1 MHFHLGARIIY
12 SVTFYISFW
21 LSACNHYGVNGW
33 SRAGHQEG
41 SSGLSL
47 IIFFLF
53 ISMQCDAT
61 KKEEESEFLKSVVEL
76 CCRWARAWWCITCEH
91 QRQKAEAAAPGYCW
105 STAKAPAP
113 WYHPPPAE
121 EPVSKNEL
129 PSPVYY
135 RACYPAPA
143 KVPAPVYYPAPAQFA
158 KAWLIGLPPA
168 YSAPL

>member
-47 IIFFLF
+47 IIWVFWNLF
-53 ISMQCDAT
+53 PC
-61 KKEEESEFLKSVVEL
+61 SVILQTRRGKWIFEICGGCPKVLAHMVEL
-76 CCRWARAWWCITCEH
+76 CLQVGKGVVVHYLRAPE
-91 QRQKAEAAAPGYCW
+91 AEAAAPGYCW

-129 PSPVYY
+129 PAPVYY
-135 RACYPAPA
+135 RACYLVV
-143 KVPAPVYYPAPAQFA
+143 K
-158 KAWLIGLPPA
+158 L
-168 YSAPL
+168 SAVIIAN

>member
-1 MHFHLGARIIY
+1 MHFHQWWARIIY
-12 SVTFYISFW
+12 SVTFYIVFW

-47 IIFFLF
+47 IFFFIIYFHAVWCYKKRRGKWIFEICGRAVL
-53 ISMQCDAT
+53 QVG
-61 KKEEESEFLKSVVEL
+61 KGVVVHYL
-76 CCRWARAWWCITCEH
+76 RAPE
-91 QRQKAEAAAPGYCW
+91 AEAAAPGYCW

-129 PSPVYY
+129 PAPVYY